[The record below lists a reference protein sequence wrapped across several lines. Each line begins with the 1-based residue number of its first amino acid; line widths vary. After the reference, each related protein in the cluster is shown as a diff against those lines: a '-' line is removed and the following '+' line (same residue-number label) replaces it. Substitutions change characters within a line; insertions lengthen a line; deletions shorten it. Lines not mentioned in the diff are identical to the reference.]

1 MLMIIKYSFLLKDYF
16 NYRKIK
22 NNLRIILVPLASLL
36 IVAYISGYF
45 EISAFDAMGLGYGF
59 YSFNLAGF
67 IDPQTANDTFNWLI
81 AFKDIKNT
89 SGQSE
94 GFSYLGFGGIIL
106 FIFFLINFFRNKPST
121 KHLKLPIAII
131 FLICFVLSISN
142 KIYLGNDII
151 LEYELP
157 KSIYGLLTIIR
168 ALVDLFGYCII

>member
-1 MLMIIKYSFLLKDYF
+1 MIIKYSFLLKDYF
-16 NYRKIK
+16 NYMKIK

-67 IDPQTANDTFNWLI
+67 IDPQTANDTNWSIFLKI
-81 AFKDIKNT
+81 LKTQVVN
-89 SGQSE
+89 Q

-131 FLICFVLSISN
+131 FNLFCFIN
-142 KIYLGNDII
+142 FKQN
-151 LEYELP
+151 
-157 KSIYGLLTIIR
+157 
-168 ALVDLFGYCII
+168 LFGQ